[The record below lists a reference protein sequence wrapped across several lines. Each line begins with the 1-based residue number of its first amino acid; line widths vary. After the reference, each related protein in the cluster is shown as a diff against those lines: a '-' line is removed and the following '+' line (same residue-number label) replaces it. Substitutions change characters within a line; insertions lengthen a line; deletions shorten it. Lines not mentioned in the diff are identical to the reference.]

1 MKKTG
6 LALFPLGLIATLLCQ
21 PDTANAQTNA
31 LVASP
36 QQLTFNTQTG
46 VTTPSQNILLTSATG
61 SASFSYVA
69 VSDTKWLVVTPSGS
83 STPAILTVS
92 IGPSAPT
99 SGTDVGFINL
109 LSGTNSLS
117 IPVTLNP
124 GSTGAPSAI
133 SANPN
138 SVSFVF
144 TAGTTVPQ
152 SHNVTISSS
161 SSSVTSY
168 TATTFTNN
176 SGSWLSVTPAAGNL
190 PNTLQV
196 AVNPALLTSPGT
208 FNGAVAV
215 NAPGTTGISIPVL
228 VTVQGTPSLNVSPAQ
243 LSFDYQPGT
252 ALPAAQNLTFT
263 SSTGATVDFTANAET
278 TNCGSNWIVLNQ
290 SSSATPSTLSV
301 EINTADL
308 NTGGAASIACTGE
321 IAITADG
328 ASPTSTMVPINLLV
342 STLPIIQVPSTG
354 PTFTYQI
361 GGAAP
366 APQSVQITSTTS
378 GIGIQAVPTPN
389 NGGPSFLLVTP
400 GTGTTPQSLTLS
412 VNSSVLQNL
421 APGTY
426 TETVTVSGGGAGNI
440 TSPTFIVTLT
450 VTSNATLIGS
460 AQSLNFNFQVGET
473 APSSQTITVTS
484 SGAPVNYQVSTSATS
499 CPGFLSATPQTGS
512 TQTVFGTPQNQVVVS
527 VNTQGITPQVCNGSV
542 TLTVPGS
549 TGAPLVIPVT
559 LDVSN
564 TALLDVGQSAISV
577 TALAGGAGT
586 AKTISVTSTNG
597 SQLSFAA
604 TAATNPLGLTWLSVA
619 PNTGTTP
626 TNLQVMITPAGL
638 GAGVYT
644 GSVVVSSTTTSAP
657 AQTIS
662 VTLTIFGSNAASS
675 QPSLT
680 FSQAAGGAAPETQ
693 ALQISGVPTG
703 GTIGAVATVLTGSSW
718 LTATVSGSTVTV
730 AANGAQLA
738 QGTYTGV
745 VTVIVPGAGAS
756 PLYIPVTLNVTAATS
771 AIAVSETTAA
781 FNVQAGSMSVP
792 TNQTV
797 QVTST
802 TGTSEPFTASF
813 VPSTGGNF
821 LTVTP
826 SSGNTPA
833 TLTLAVDSAVSS
845 TLAAGSYTGTVQVS
859 SGSGAVQ
866 TVNVTLLV
874 SATGTPVVLAVE
886 SAASFATGAVSP
898 GEIVTLFGNSIGPA
912 APLSGTSFTPT
923 NGTVLTTLAGVTVTF
938 NGVAAPLIFV
948 APGQINAIVP
958 YEVAAEVGQ
967 NIPVVVTVNGTA
979 SASLSVPV
987 VATEPAIFSLG
998 QNGSGQG
1005 AILNSDQ
1012 TVNGTSNPAAAG
1024 SIVSI
1029 FATGEGVVTPA
1040 NKTGCITGAQLPL
1053 PKPVAS
1059 VAVTIG
1065 GQSATPIT
1073 YAGEAPELVC
1083 GLIQIN
1089 ATIPADLGAGAQP
1102 VVVTIGNNSNASQN
1116 VTVAVQ

>member
-1 MKKTG
+1 MKKIG
-6 LALFPLGLIATLLCQ
+6 LALFPLGLVATLLCQ
-21 PDTANAQTNA
+21 PDTAKAQTNA

-69 VSDTKWLVVTPSGS
+69 VSDTKWLVVTPSGT

-92 IGPSAPT
+92 IGSSAPT
-99 SGTDVGFINL
+99 SGTDVGFINI

-138 SVSFVF
+138 SLSFVF
-144 TAGTTVPQ
+144 TAGTTLSQ
-152 SHNVTISSS
+152 SQNVTVSSS
-161 SSSVTSY
+161 SSSVTSF

-176 SGSWLSVTPAAGNL
+176 SGSWLSVTPPAGNL

-215 NAPGTTGISIPVL
+215 NAPSTTGISIPVL

-263 SSTGATVDFTANAET
+263 SSTGATVDFSANPET

-290 SSSATPSTLSV
+290 SSSATPGTLSV
-301 EINTADL
+301 QINTADL
-308 NTGGAASIACTGE
+308 NTGGAASIACTGQ
-321 IAITADG
+321 IAITG
-328 ASPTSTMVPINLLV
+328 TGTSPTNITVPVNLLV
-342 STLPIIQVPSTG
+342 STLPILEVPSTG
-354 PTFTYQI
+354 PTFTYQS

-378 GIGIQAVPTPN
+378 GVTINAIATANNGEPNFLIITPN
-389 NGGPSFLLVTP
+389 
-400 GTGTTPQSLTLS
+400 TGTTPQSLSLS
-412 VNSSVLQNL
+412 VSPSVLQNL
-421 APGTY
+421 GPGTY
-426 TETVTVSGGGAGNI
+426 TDTVTVSGGGAGNI
-440 TSPTFIVTLT
+440 TSPSFIVTLT
-450 VTSNATLIGS
+450 VTSNASLIGS
-460 AQSLNFNFQVGET
+460 AQSLNFNYQVGET

-484 SGAPVNYQVSTSATS
+484 SGAPLNYQVSTSTTS
-499 CPGFLSATPQTGS
+499 CPGFLSATPQNGS
-512 TQTVFGTPQNQVVVS
+512 TQTAFGTPQNQVVVS
-527 VNTQGITPQVCNGSV
+527 VNPQGITPQVCSGSV

-549 TGAPLVIPVT
+549 TATPLVIPVT
-559 LDVSN
+559 LDVSS
-564 TALLDVGQSAISV
+564 TALLNVGQSAISV
-577 TALAGGAGT
+577 TALAGGAAT
-586 AKTISVTSTNG
+586 VETISVTSTNG
-597 SQLSFAA
+597 TQIAFSA
-604 TAATNPLGLTWLSVA
+604 TANTNPLGLTWLSVA

-626 TNLQVMITPAGL
+626 SNLKIMITPGTL

-644 GSVVVSSTTTSAP
+644 GSIEVSRTSTSAP

-662 VTLTIFGSNAASS
+662 VTLTIYGSNAASS
-675 QPSLT
+675 VPSLT
-680 FSQAAGGAAPETQ
+680 FTQAAGGAAPETQ
-693 ALQISGVPTG
+693 SIQISGVPAG

-745 VTVIVPGAGAS
+745 VTVIVPGAGLS

-771 AIAVSETTAA
+771 AIAVSPTTAA
-781 FNVQAGSMSVP
+781 FNVQAGSTAVP

-833 TLTLAVDSAVSS
+833 TLTLSVDSAVAS
-845 TLAAGSYTGTVQVS
+845 TLAAGRYTGTVQVT

-912 APLSGTSFTPT
+912 SPLSGTSFTPT
-923 NGTVLTTLAGVTVTF
+923 NGTVLTTLAGTSVTF
-938 NGVAAPLIFV
+938 NNVAAPLIFV

-958 YEVAAEVGQ
+958 YEVAAEIGQ

-979 SASLSVPV
+979 SASISVPV

-1005 AILNSDQ
+1005 AILNQ
-1012 TVNGTSNPAAAG
+1012 NATVNGTNNPAAAG

-1029 FATGEGVVTPA
+1029 FATGEGVLVPA
-1040 NKTGCITGAQLPL
+1040 GTTGCITGGTLPL

-1065 GQSATPIT
+1065 GQAAMPIT
-1073 YAGEAPELVC
+1073 YAGEAPEEVC

-1102 VVVTIGNNSNASQN
+1102 VVVTIGNNSNTSQN

>member
-1 MKKTG
+1 VKKTG